1 MRSHSLIYRLN
12 LKFKSVTCNLTPVFS
27 IIFGKVK
34 NKLVNLSILL
44 KASILKK
51 DSCNIFFFAE
61 HTHIRMVHILY
72 ACTIPYRKVI
82 QSKYIMDSFA
92 QRVGTHPQLR
102 TLFEISVRNFFQN
115 HVPAPLRNI
124 PQKMYM
130 YKTLKHCS

>member
-92 QRVGTHPQLR
+92 
-102 TLFEISVRNFFQN
+102 
-115 HVPAPLRNI
+115 
-124 PQKMYM
+124 
-130 YKTLKHCS
+130 